1 MPELI
6 RNATG
11 QEKSQKS
18 DALTAAF
25 AVAGEKQQ
33 ALAEE
38 KTKALFKRFSPSPD
52 VEWARVEFEHAQKVE
67 ERFHKDFDGLDY
79 GQR

>member
-6 RNATG
+6 KNAMD
-11 QEKSQKS
+11 QNRSQKL
-18 DALTAAF
+18 DALAAAF

-38 KTKALFKRFSPSPD
+38 KTKALFKRVERGPD
-52 VEWARVEFEHAQKVE
+52 IDRAWVEFEHAQKVE
-67 ERFHKDFDGLDY
+67 EGFHKDFDGLDY